1 MTMTADSLLIHNAAV
16 CTFGDANQV
25 IEDGAVLVED
35 GQIAALGRSD
45 ELARTYPDALR
56 EDAGGK
62 VLMPGNICSHT
73 HFYGAF
79 ARGLYIPG
87 PAPKDFPEIL
97 RRLWWTLD
105 MALDDDGV
113 LSSALVCLVDAI
125 RNGTTTLFDHHASPV
140 HIDGSLDIIASA
152 VDAAGL
158 RAVLCYEVTDR
169 NGPEGAAAGIAEN
182 VRFIKAQRARSGP
195 LRQTSG
201 VLRKDRPEQVMLSG
215 LFGLHA
221 SLSLSDET
229 LAQCVAEAEALG
241 DVGFHVHAA
250 EGPADQEDSLA
261 KYGMRTIDRL
271 RARGILNPRSIV
283 AHVTAIDGW
292 EMAALRKSGAWV
304 THQPR
309 SNMNNAVGVADV
321 PAMLRGG
328 MPVLLGND
336 GFSND
341 MFSEMK
347 TAYLLHKAWRND
359 PRAMPGNQVIDMAY
373 RHNARL
379 AAQHFPLPLGEISVG
394 AAADLIL
401 LDYYPTTPLTADN
414 LPWHILFGVSGS
426 HVTHTMA
433 AGRWLMKQR
442 ELLTLDEAA
451 ITAHSRQVAAATWQR
466 FWELSG

>member
-1 MTMTADSLLIHNAAV
+1 MSADTLLIHNATV

-25 IEDGAVLVED
+25 IEGGAVLIQD
-35 GQIAALGRSD
+35 GQIAAVGRSD
-45 ELARTYPDALR
+45 ELALAYPDARR
-56 EDAGGK
+56 ENAGGK
-62 VLMPGNICSHT
+62 ALMPGNICSHT

-140 HIDGSLDIIASA
+140 HIDGSLDIIAGA
-152 VDAAGL
+152 VEAAGL

-182 VRFIKAQRARSGP
+182 VRYIKQQRARSAGND
-195 LRQTSG
+195 QA
-201 VLRKDRPEQVMLSG
+201 MLSG

-261 KYGMRTIDRL
+261 RYGVRTIDRL
-271 RARGILNPRSIV
+271 RARGVLNPRSIV

-341 MFSEMK
+341 MFTEMK
-347 TAYLLHKAWRND
+347 TAYLLHKVWRND

-401 LDYYPTTPLTADN
+401 LDYYPTTPMTADN

-442 ELLTLDEAA
+442 ELLTLDEAT
-451 ITAHSRQVAAATWQR
+451 ITAHSRKVAAATWQR
-466 FWELSG
+466 FWELSGK

>member
-1 MTMTADSLLIHNAAV
+1 MAVDTLLIHNATV

-25 IEDGAVLVED
+25 IEDGAVLVEN
-35 GQIAALGRSD
+35 GQIAAIGRSD
-45 ELARTYPDALR
+45 QLLRAYPDAPR

-140 HIDGSLDIIASA
+140 HIDGSLDIIAGA
-152 VDAAGL
+152 VEAAGL

-169 NGPEGAAAGIAEN
+169 NGPEGARAGIAEN
-182 VRFIKAQRARSGP
+182 VRFIKAQRARSA
-195 LRQTSG
+195 SSS
-201 VLRKDRPEQVMLSG
+201 QVRLSG

-221 SLSLSDET
+221 SLTLSDAT
-229 LAQCVAEAEALG
+229 LAQCVTEAEALG

-261 KYGMRTIDRL
+261 KYGLRTIDRL
-271 RARGILNPRSIV
+271 RAAGVLNPHSIV

-328 MPVLLGND
+328 MAVLLGND

-341 MFSEMK
+341 MFTEMK
-347 TAYLLHKAWRND
+347 TAYLLHKVWRND

-414 LPWHILFGVSGS
+414 LPWHILFGISGS
-426 HVTHTMA
+426 HVTHTMV
-433 AGRWLMKQR
+433 AGRWLMKGR
-442 ELLTLDEAA
+442 ALLTLDEAA
-451 ITAHSRQVAAATWQR
+451 ITAHSRQVAKATWER
-466 FWELSG
+466 FWELSGK

>member
-1 MTMTADSLLIHNAAV
+1 
-16 CTFGDANQV
+16 
-25 IEDGAVLVED
+25 
-35 GQIAALGRSD
+35 
-45 ELARTYPDALR
+45 
-56 EDAGGK
+56 
-62 VLMPGNICSHT
+62 
-73 HFYGAF
+73 
-79 ARGLYIPG
+79 
-87 PAPKDFPEIL
+87 
-97 RRLWWTLD
+97 
-105 MALDDDGV
+105 
-113 LSSALVCLVDAI
+113 
-125 RNGTTTLFDHHASPV
+125 
-140 HIDGSLDIIASA
+140 
-152 VDAAGL
+152 
-158 RAVLCYEVTDR
+158 
-169 NGPEGAAAGIAEN
+169 
-182 VRFIKAQRARSGP
+182 
-195 LRQTSG
+195 
-201 VLRKDRPEQVMLSG
+201 MLSG

-261 KYGMRTIDRL
+261 KYGLRTVDRL

-341 MFSEMK
+341 MFTEMK

-379 AAQHFPLPLGEISVG
+379 AAQHLPLPLGEISVG

-401 LDYYPTTPLTADN
+401 LDYFPTTPLTADN

-426 HVTHTMA
+426 HVTHTMV
-433 AGRWLMKQR
+433 AGRWLMKDR
-442 ELLTLDEAA
+442 ALLTLDEAA
-451 ITAHSRQVAAATWQR
+451 ITAHSRKVAAATWQR
-466 FWELSG
+466 FWELSGK

>member
-1 MTMTADSLLIHNAAV
+1 MAADTLLIHNATV

-25 IEDGAVLVED
+25 IEDGAVLVQN
-35 GQIAALGRSD
+35 GQIAAVGRSD
-45 ELARTYPDALR
+45 ELARAYPDARR

-105 MALDDDGV
+105 RALDDDGV

-125 RNGTTTLFDHHASPV
+125 RNGTTTLFDHHASPA
-140 HIDGSLDIIASA
+140 HIDGSLDIIAGA
-152 VDAAGL
+152 VEAAGL

-169 NGPEGAAAGIAEN
+169 NGPAGAAAGIAEN
-182 VRFIKAQRARSGP
+182 VRFIKAQRARSQDHG
-195 LRQTSG
+195 R
-201 VLRKDRPEQVMLSG
+201 LSA

-221 SLSLSDET
+221 SLSLSDKT
-229 LAQCVAEAEALG
+229 LAQCVAEAEMLG

-250 EGPADQEDSLA
+250 EGPADQEDSLV
-261 KYGMRTIDRL
+261 KYGLRTIDRL

-341 MFSEMK
+341 MFTEMK
-347 TAYLLHKAWRND
+347 TAYLLHKVWRHD

-394 AAADLIL
+394 AGADLIL
-401 LDYYPTTPLTADN
+401 LDYYPTTPMTADN

-426 HVTHTMA
+426 HVTHTMV
-433 AGRWLMKQR
+433 AGHWLMKQR
-442 ELLTLDEAA
+442 ELLALDEAA

-466 FWELSG
+466 FWELSDK

>member
-1 MTMTADSLLIHNAAV
+1 MAADTLLIHNATV

-25 IEDGAVLVED
+25 IEDGAVLVEN
-35 GQIAALGRSD
+35 GQIAAIGRSD
-45 ELARTYPDALR
+45 QLLRAYPDALR

-62 VLMPGNICSHT
+62 LLMPGNICSHT

-97 RRLWWTLD
+97 HRLWWTLD

-113 LSSALVCLVDAI
+113 LASALVCLVDAI

-140 HIDGSLDIIASA
+140 HIDGSLDIIAGA
-152 VDAAGL
+152 VESAGL

-169 NGPEGAAAGIAEN
+169 NGPEGARAGIAEN
-182 VRFIKAQRARSGP
+182 VRFIKQQRAQRARSGDWEP
-195 LRQTSG
+195 SR
-201 VLRKDRPEQVMLSG
+201 RDRPEQVMLSG

-261 KYGMRTIDRL
+261 KYGLRTIDRL
-271 RARGILNPRSIV
+271 RAAGVLNPHSIV

-341 MFSEMK
+341 MFTEMK
-347 TAYLLHKAWRND
+347 TAYLLHKVWRND

-379 AAQHFPLPLGEISVG
+379 ARQHFPLPLGQISVG
-394 AAADLIL
+394 AGADLIL
-401 LDYYPTTPLTADN
+401 LDYYPTTPMTADN

-426 HVTHTMA
+426 HVTHTMV

-466 FWELSG
+466 FWALSGK

>member
-1 MTMTADSLLIHNAAV
+1 MTADTLLIHNAAV

-25 IEDGAVLVED
+25 IEEGAALIEN
-35 GQIAALGRSD
+35 GQIAAVGRAAD
-45 ELARTYPDALR
+45 LLRTYPTAPR

-62 VLMPGNICSHT
+62 LLMPGNICAHT

-105 MALDDDGV
+105 RALDDDGV
-113 LSSALVCLVDAI
+113 LSSAQVCLVDAI
-125 RNGTTTLFDHHASPV
+125 RNGTTTLFDHHASPA
-140 HIDGSLDIIASA
+140 HIEGSLDIIAGA

-182 VRFIKAQRARSGP
+182 VRFIKAQRARSQDHG
-195 LRQTSG
+195 L
-201 VLRKDRPEQVMLSG
+201 LSG

-241 DVGFHVHAA
+241 DGGFHIHAA

-261 KYGMRTIDRL
+261 RYGLRTIDRL
-271 RARGILNPRSIV
+271 RARGILTPRSIV

-292 EMAALRKSGAWV
+292 EMAALRKSRTWV

-321 PAMLRGG
+321 PAMLRGA

-341 MFSEMK
+341 MFMEMK
-347 TAYLLHKAWRND
+347 TAYLLHKVWRND
-359 PRAMPGNQVIDMAY
+359 PRALPGNQVIDMAY

-401 LDYYPTTPLTADN
+401 LDYCPTTPMTADN

-426 HVTHTMA
+426 HVTHTMV
-433 AGRWLMKQR
+433 AGRWLMKER
-442 ELLTLDEAA
+442 ALLTLDEAA
-451 ITAHSRQVAAATWQR
+451 IAAHSREVAAATWQR

>member
-1 MTMTADSLLIHNAAV
+1 MTTDTLLIHNATL

-25 IEDGAVLVED
+25 IDGGAALVEN

-45 ELARTYPDALR
+45 ELLHAYPEARR

-62 VLMPGNICSHT
+62 LLMPGNICSHT

-113 LSSALVCLVDAI
+113 LTSALVCLVDAI
-125 RNGTTTLFDHHASPV
+125 RNGTTTLFDHHASPQ
-140 HIDGSLDIIASA
+140 HIDGSLDIIAGA
-152 VDAAGL
+152 VEAAGL

-182 VRFIKAQRARSGP
+182 VRFIKAQRARSG
-195 LRQTSG
+195 
-201 VLRKDRPEQVMLSG
+201 DRTEQVMLSA

-229 LAQCVAEAEALG
+229 LARCVAEAEALG
-241 DVGFHVHAA
+241 GVGFHVHAA

-261 KYGMRTIDRL
+261 KYGLRTVDRL
-271 RARGILNPRSIV
+271 RERGVLNPRSIV

-292 EMAALRKSGAWV
+292 EMAGLRKSGAWV

-321 PAMLRGG
+321 PAMLRGD

-341 MFSEMK
+341 MFAEMK
-347 TAYLLHKAWRND
+347 TAYLLHKVWRND
-359 PRAMPGNQVIDMAY
+359 PRALPGNQVIDMAY

-379 AAQHFPLPLGEISVG
+379 AAQHFPQPLGELSVG

-401 LDYYPTTPLTADN
+401 LDYCPTTPLHSDN

-426 HVTHTMA
+426 HVTHTMV
-433 AGRWLMKQR
+433 AGRWLMKNR

-451 ITAHSRQVAAATWQR
+451 ITAHSRQVAAATWER
-466 FWELSG
+466 FWAMSG

>member
-1 MTMTADSLLIHNAAV
+1 MSADTLLIHNATV

-25 IEDGAVLVED
+25 IEGGAVLIQD

-45 ELARTYPDALR
+45 ELALAYPDARR
-56 EDAGGK
+56 ENAGGK

-140 HIDGSLDIIASA
+140 HIDGSLDIIAGA
-152 VDAAGL
+152 VEAAGL

-182 VRFIKAQRARSGP
+182 VRYIKQQRARSAGND
-195 LRQTSG
+195 QA
-201 VLRKDRPEQVMLSG
+201 MLSG

-261 KYGMRTIDRL
+261 RYGVRTIDRL
-271 RARGILNPRSIV
+271 RARGVLNPRSIV

-341 MFSEMK
+341 MFTEMK
-347 TAYLLHKAWRND
+347 TAYLLHKVWRND

-401 LDYYPTTPLTADN
+401 LDYYPTTPMTADN

-442 ELLTLDEAA
+442 ELLTLDEAT
-451 ITAHSRQVAAATWQR
+451 ITAHSRKVAAATWQR
-466 FWELSG
+466 FWELSGK